1 MKVQDVMTAEVH
13 SCSPE
18 ANLAEVA
25 QVMWESDC
33 GIVPVVDADN
43 HLRGVLTDRDVC
55 IALGTRNLPAA
66 VVRASDVMTID
77 VLTSTVDADVEAA
90 LATMQ
95 TGRVRRVPVV
105 DADGSLRG
113 ILSLDDVVLRVT
125 EKPKDAR
132 LRNAMVG
139 TLKAICEK
147 WRASHLAMS
156 V

>member
-1 MKVQDVMTAEVH
+1 MNVQDAMTVAVH
-13 SCSPE
+13 SCLPD

-33 GIVPVVDADN
+33 GIVPVVDSEN
-43 HLRGVLTDRDVC
+43 RVCGVLTDRDMC

-66 VVRASDVMTID
+66 VVRASDVMSTD
-77 VLTSTVDADVEAA
+77 VLTAMIDADLVSA

-105 DADGSLRG
+105 DASGGLCG
-113 ILSLDDVVLRVT
+113 ILSLDDVVLHVT
-125 EKPKDAR
+125 EKPKDGK
-132 LRNAMVG
+132 LRDAMVG
-139 TLKAICEK
+139 TLRAICEK
-147 WRASHLAMS
+147 WKTPHETAS